1 MEKIKNFVTQ
11 TVPKVLSVLLT
22 FLILLSMMDVR
33 LLQGTAKTIN
43 CTGSARGMSQKLVKQ
58 EILGLRND
66 QMINDLTEL
75 LLELKEGGTTYGI
88 TPLRNVEYRSSVAV
102 LTRYWDTLQ
111 EEIQVV
117 RTQGVENRCC

>member
-43 CTGSARGMSQKLVKQ
+43 CTGSAR
-58 EILGLRND
+58 
-66 QMINDLTEL
+66 
-75 LLELKEGGTTYGI
+75 
-88 TPLRNVEYRSSVAV
+88 A
-102 LTRYWDTLQ
+102 
-111 EEIQVV
+111 
-117 RTQGVENRCC
+117 